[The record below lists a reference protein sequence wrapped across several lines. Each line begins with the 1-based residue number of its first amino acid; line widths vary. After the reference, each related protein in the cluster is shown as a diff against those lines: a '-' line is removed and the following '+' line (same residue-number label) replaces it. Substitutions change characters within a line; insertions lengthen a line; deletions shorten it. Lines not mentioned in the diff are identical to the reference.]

1 MRTWE
6 DYITLHSNDEISGDT
21 LPPAINHLDTDER
34 VGWWGD
40 LEYRGALEKDLY
52 PIPLTKDREGYYGDN
67 HFSYWASGLRD
78 ANLIIE
84 FSSNLGVDIHSYF
97 DIGCASGRV
106 IRHFG
111 VQFPEIKVYGCDINR
126 LHVEWCNIYL
136 PDNCIVFHSNSV
148 PSLPLPDNSIDF
160 ISAFSVFTH
169 IESMETAWL
178 MEIRRIL
185 RPGGLAWITVHTEDT
200 LKEMDETWPLWRPV
214 MSHPQ
219 KNELFD
225 ESREFS
231 GNRLVMRWK
240 GDASYSSNVFY
251 RQNYIRKAW
260 GRIMKIVDVKRRYPN
275 YQDVVL
281 FQK

>member
-1 MRTWE
+1 MQTWE
-6 DYITLHSNDEISGDT
+6 DYITLHSSGEISGDV
-21 LPPAINHLDTDER
+21 LPPAINHLGTDER
-34 VGWWGD
+34 ASWWED
-40 LEYRGALEKDLY
+40 LDYRAALEKDVY
-52 PIPLTKDREGYYGDN
+52 PIPLTKDREEYYGDN

-78 ANLIIE
+78 ANLIVE
-84 FSSNLGVDIHSYF
+84 LASELGVDIRSYF

-111 VQFPEIKVYGCDINR
+111 VQYPEIKVYGCDINR
-126 LHVEWCNIYL
+126 LHAEWCNRHL
-136 PDNCIVFHSNSV
+136 PENCIVFQSHSV
-148 PSLPLPDNSIDF
+148 PSIPLPDSSLDF

-169 IESMETAWL
+169 IEAMETAWL
-178 MEIRRIL
+178 MEIRRML

-200 LKEMDETWPLWRPV
+200 LKEMDETWPLWRPT

-219 KNELFD
+219 KNELLD
-225 ESREFS
+225 EAREFA

-251 RQNYIRKAW
+251 RQSYIRQTW
-260 GRIMKIVDVKRRYPN
+260 GRIMKIVDVRRRYHG